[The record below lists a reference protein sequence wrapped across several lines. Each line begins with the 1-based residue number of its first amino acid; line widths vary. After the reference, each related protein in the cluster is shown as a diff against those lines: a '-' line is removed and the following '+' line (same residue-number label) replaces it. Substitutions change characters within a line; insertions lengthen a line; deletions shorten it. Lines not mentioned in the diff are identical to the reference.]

1 MDKALA
7 LLARLETEHS
17 LTLAEYET
25 LIEAYSPSLAAVAA
39 QKADAVR
46 RAVYGNAVYIRGLI
60 EISNICKNDCYYCGI
75 RRSNAHCDRYRLTED
90 DILSCCDEGYALG
103 FRTFVMQGGE
113 DGWFTDERLCE
124 LVRTIKSRYPDC
136 AITLSLG
143 ERSRESYQRLFDAG
157 ADRYLLRHETADK
170 AHYERLHPSPLSFDE
185 RMRCLRDLKDI
196 GFQVGC
202 GFMVGSPHQTTQTL
216 AKDLKFIE
224 EFSPDMCGIG
234 PFIPH
239 KDTPFAQH
247 DAGTLD
253 MTCYLLSLVRL
264 MHPHL
269 LLPSTTAL
277 GTIHST
283 GREMGIKAGA
293 NVVMPNLSPLAVRQ
307 KYMLYDGKIAT
318 GDESAQSLRNLKDR
332 MAAIGYEIVT
342 DRGDVKNNHQRGRPS
357 DPKERKTV
365 YGHVQSE
372 IPQSRR
378 IHSPRRNPEH
388 H

>member
-1 MDKALA
+1 MDNVLV
-7 LLARLETEHS
+7 LLDRLERERT

-25 LIEAYSPSLAAVAA
+25 LIDACSPSLAAAA
-39 QKADAVR
+39 AEKADAVR
-46 RAVYGNAVYIRGLI
+46 RRVYGNAVYVRGLI

-75 RRSNAHCDRYRLTED
+75 RRSNSRCDRYRLTDE
-90 DILSCCDEGYALG
+90 DILSCCEEGYALG

-113 DGWFTDERLCE
+113 DGRFTDDRLCD
-124 LVRTIKSRYPDC
+124 LIRTIKSRYPAC
-136 AITLSLG
+136 AVTLSLG

-170 AHYERLHPSPLSFDE
+170 THYESLHPSPLSFDE

-202 GFMVGSPHQTTQTL
+202 GFMVGSPHQTTAAL

-239 KDTPFAQH
+239 KDTPFAEKT
-247 DAGTLD
+247 AGTLE

-277 GTIHST
+277 GTIHPT

-293 NVVMPNLSPLAVRQ
+293 NVVMPNLSPLAVRK

-342 DRGDVKNNHQRGRPS
+342 DRGDVKKSPPTG
-357 DPKERKTV
+357 KTV
-365 YGHVQSE
+365 
-372 IPQSRR
+372 
-378 IHSPRRNPEH
+378 
-388 H
+388 